1 MKVTLSP
8 SQKVSFDASELR
20 FISDPFISVTV
31 IEFVAVRHAE
41 GSIVTESC
49 SYLSKTFT
57 SKNFTPVKSE

>member
-49 SYLSKTFT
+49 SDLSYTLTSKT
-57 SKNFTPVKSE
+57 STPLNAE